1 MLAIRCTKKLLD
13 RMQVDPDPNPPTCS
27 TVLGDWYA
35 NLLRVSKQQFIL
47 CVSEKTLL
55 PVLLPAVAA
64 KLLPRRLP
72 EAAFDVLKRLGIPGS
87 AIDREMREMQDAVV
101 ARTASRSVLGMMND
115 FAFAAPYRLVE
126 GASLVEVALWLAE
139 TPCSPIDM
147 NSPDRETQTA
157 FAESLH

>member
-1 MLAIRCTKKLLD
+1 MFSVRCTKKLLD
-13 RMQVDPDPNPPTCS
+13 RMRLDPEPDPPVSS

-35 NLLRVSKQQFIL
+35 NLLRVGKQQFIL

-55 PVLLPAVAA
+55 PVLVPAVDA

-72 EAAFDVLKRLGIPGS
+72 EAVLVVLKRLEILS
-87 AIDREMREMQDAVV
+87 TAIDREMTEMQDAVV

-115 FAFAAPYRLVE
+115 LAFAAPYRLVE
-126 GASLVEVALWLAE
+126 GASLLEVALWLAQ
-139 TPCSPIDM
+139 TPCSPIAM
-147 NSPDRETQTA
+147 NSPERETQAA

>member
-1 MLAIRCTKKLLD
+1 MFSIRCTKKLLD
-13 RMQVDPDPNPPTCS
+13 RMRVDPEPDPPAPS

-35 NLLRVSKQQFIL
+35 NLLRVGKQQFIL

-55 PVLLPAVAA
+55 PVLVPAVAA

-72 EAAFDVLKRLGIPGS
+72 EAVFDVLKRLGIRWS
-87 AIDREMREMQDAVV
+87 AIDREMREMQAALV
-101 ARTASRSVLGMMND
+101 ARTANRRVLGMMND

-147 NSPDRETQTA
+147 NSPERETQAA

>member
-1 MLAIRCTKKLLD
+1 VFSIRCTKKLLD
-13 RMQVDPDPNPPTCS
+13 RMRADPEPNPPAPS

-35 NLLRVSKQQFIL
+35 NVLRVGKQQFIL

-55 PVLLPAVAA
+55 PVLVRAVAT

-72 EAAFDVLKRLGIPGS
+72 EAAFDVLKRLGIPWS

-115 FAFAAPYRLVE
+115 FSFAAPYRLAE

-139 TPCSPIDM
+139 TPCSPIGM
-147 NSPDRETQTA
+147 NSPERETQTA